1 MTRFSSAVIRS
12 LSVFG
17 AAMFLLAGL
26 GPAAASAQA
35 PSLDRLLARF
45 AALPGLEAEFT
56 EEKTMAL
63 LAVPVRSE
71 GRIWFAG
78 NPDRLMR
85 RVTAP
90 DPSQALILG
99 GSLRMRSGGRTEEL
113 DIDSNAVLRGFVDS
127 FRAVLAGDQ
136 AALERYYEAELS
148 AGEGDEAWVLHLRPR
163 NPDLR
168 RFVRTITMRGHGVN
182 IDDMLMVEVNGD
194 QTRTTFRNVN
204 ARRRYSSSEST
215 RIFRI
220 VE

>member
-1 MTRFSSAVIRS
+1 MRRFPFTLGLACSFAMGVIAWTT
-12 LSVFG
+12 L
-17 AAMFLLAGL
+17 
-26 GPAAASAQA
+26 PAEAQA
-35 PSLDRLLARF
+35 PSLERLLRRF

-71 GRIWFAG
+71 GRIWFAS

-90 DPSQALILG
+90 DPSQALIDG
-99 GSLRMRSGGRTEEL
+99 GTLQMRSGGRTEEL

-148 AGEGDEAWVLHLRPR
+148 AGEDPDSWVLALRPR
-163 NPDLR
+163 NRDLR
-168 RFVRTITMRGHGVN
+168 RFVRGITMRGHGVN
-182 IDDMLMVEVNGD
+182 IDEMRMVEVNGD
-194 QTRTTFRNVN
+194 RTVTTFRNVN
-204 ARRRYSSSEST
+204 AQRRFSASESA

-220 VE
+220 EE